1 MIPLTNKESKSYEKQ
16 NVSYIC
22 KKKSINDE
30 NEVTLN
36 KKYQKVRDQCHYT
49 WKIRGAAHNVC
60 NLRYKTPKKISLAF
74 HEGSTYDY
82 HSIIKQ
88 LAKTFDG

>member
-1 MIPLTNKESKSYEKQ
+1 MQ
-16 NVSYIC
+16 

-49 WKIRGAAHNVC
+49 
-60 NLRYKTPKKISLAF
+60 
-74 HEGSTYDY
+74 
-82 HSIIKQ
+82 
-88 LAKTFDG
+88 

>member
-49 WKIRGAAHNVC
+49 
-60 NLRYKTPKKISLAF
+60 
-74 HEGSTYDY
+74 
-82 HSIIKQ
+82 
-88 LAKTFDG
+88 

>member
-16 NVSYIC
+16 SVSYIC

-49 WKIRGAAHNVC
+49 
-60 NLRYKTPKKISLAF
+60 
-74 HEGSTYDY
+74 
-82 HSIIKQ
+82 
-88 LAKTFDG
+88 

>member
-1 MIPLTNKESKSYEKQ
+1 MPLTNKENKSYEKQ
-16 NVSYIC
+16 NILKYA

-49 WKIRGAAHNVC
+49 C
-60 NLRYKTPKKISLAF
+60 L
-74 HEGSTYDY
+74 
-82 HSIIKQ
+82 
-88 LAKTFDG
+88 

>member
-1 MIPLTNKESKSYEKQ
+1 MKNKTFLTYA
-16 NVSYIC
+16 

-30 NEVTLN
+30 NEVILN

-49 WKIRGAAHNVC
+49 WKLRGAAHNVC
-60 NLRYKTPKKISLAF
+60 NLRYKTPKKIPLAF
-74 HEGSTYDY
+74 HKGLTYGY

-88 LAKTFDG
+88 LEKTFDG